1 MENLK
6 IAWRNL
12 WRNRKRTLI
21 TVASVFFGVIVSTF
35 MSSMQE
41 GSYSTMV
48 DNVVKFYSGYI
59 QVQNEDYWDHKT
71 INNTIKLTDE
81 LLKKVSSSDRVSY
94 VVPRL
99 ESFALA
105 STNDQSRGTIL
116 IGIDP
121 AKEEQMMGIGK
132 WLSSGKILLPGDDG
146 ILLAAGLADYL
157 KLGLN
162 DTLVLLGQGYH
173 GLSAA
178 GKYPVKGIIDLP
190 SPDLNRQLVY
200 MDLENCQEFFSAE
213 GLVSSL
219 IVMLDS
225 PYDLPHARRVLN
237 KKIKSPYT
245 LMTWDEMQPEFVQ
258 MIEADRAGAVVM
270 KGILYLVIGFGILG
284 TISMMLA
291 ERRREMGVLVAIGL
305 QRAKLGLILFYETVF
320 IGLTGVLSGFM
331 GSIPLI
337 SYFYNNPVK
346 LTGDAAETMIEMG
359 LEPNMYFSWIPSVF
373 YNQVI
378 TVFII
383 TFLIGII
390 PVANSFRLTL
400 AKALRA

>member
-1 MENLK
+1 M
-6 IAWRNL
+6 
-12 WRNRKRTLI
+12 I